1 MRPRAAVLVG
11 LVLAAGAPGE
21 NVNTAVDAG
30 GVELFTGLA
39 SRLLHQGVFGSRTES
54 GDGFGSALAAG

>member
-1 MRPRAAVLVG
+1 
-11 LVLAAGAPGE
+11 
-21 NVNTAVDAG
+21 VDAG

-39 SRLLHQGVFGSRTES
+39 SRLLHQGILGSRAES